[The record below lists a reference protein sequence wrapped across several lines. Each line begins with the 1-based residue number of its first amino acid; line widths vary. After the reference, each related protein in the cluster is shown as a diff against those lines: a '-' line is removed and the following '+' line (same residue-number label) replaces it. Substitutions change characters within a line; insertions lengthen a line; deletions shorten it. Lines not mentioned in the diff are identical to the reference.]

1 MPKLKTKTLLTE
13 KVKEAKV
20 SGMATTDGSL
30 EASPTAAMVPLE
42 NRRGVQC
49 QFARCLGCMGMHAS
63 PHKCS
68 IFLRDLAPDE
78 KEKIIR
84 DNNMFPFRLRRGT
97 DQDRLG

>member
-1 MPKLKTKTLLTE
+1 MPKLKKKTLLTK
-13 KVKEAKV
+13 KVNEAKV

-42 NRRGVQC
+42 NRRGVKC

-68 IFLRDLAPDE
+68 ILRDLAPDE
-78 KEKIIR
+78 KEKIIG
-84 DNNMFPFRLRRGT
+84 DKNMFPYCLRQGT
-97 DQDRLG
+97 DQECLG